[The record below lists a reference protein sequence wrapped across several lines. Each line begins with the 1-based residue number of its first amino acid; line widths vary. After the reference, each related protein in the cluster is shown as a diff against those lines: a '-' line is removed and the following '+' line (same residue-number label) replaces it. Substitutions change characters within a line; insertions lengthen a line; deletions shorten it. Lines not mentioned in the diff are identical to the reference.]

1 VDDPDLEIVN
11 QDDDVGSPVGSPDAD
26 VVQLAV
32 EAKADGPGLIDP
44 IPTDP

>member
-11 QDDDVGSPVGSPDAD
+11 QDDDVGSPDAD